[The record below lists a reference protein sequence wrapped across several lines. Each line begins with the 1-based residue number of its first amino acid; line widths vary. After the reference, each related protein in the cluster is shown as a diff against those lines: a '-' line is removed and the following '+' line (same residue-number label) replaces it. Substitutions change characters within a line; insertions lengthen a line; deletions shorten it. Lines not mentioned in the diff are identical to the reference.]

1 MQRMQNIRRVLTI
14 SSCGLAALATLAYLG
29 TRSSLAGADEMPIP
43 STQPLPAKEGFVKV
57 HVFNAEGQL
66 VGPVEQPKIV
76 KTDEEWQKQLTP
88 EQFEIARGK
97 GTERPFCGNLLD
109 NKKEGVYACVCC
121 DLPLFASKGKF
132 NSGTGWPSFYAP
144 VAEPNVAY
152 HRDNSYGMSRIEILC
167 ARCDAHLGHVF
178 DDGPK
183 PTGLRYC
190 VNSES
195 LKFVDEADLKKL
207 ADGATTQPAAQKP

>member
-1 MQRMQNIRRVLTI
+1 MSITLTAA
-14 SSCGLAALATLAYLG
+14 LAALAYVG
-29 TRSSLAGADEMPIP
+29 TRSSVAADETSIL
-43 STQPLPAKEGFVKV
+43 STQPLPAKEGFVQV
-57 HVFNAEGQL
+57 HVFNADGQL
-66 VGPVEQPKIV
+66 VGPVEVQKVV
-76 KTDEEWQKQLTP
+76 KSDADWQKQLTA

-152 HRDNSYGMSRIEILC
+152 HSDVSHGMRRTEILC

-195 LKFVDEADLKKL
+195 LKFVDEAELKKL
-207 ADGATTQPAAQKP
+207 GESIATTQEAK